1 MHDAKREGRKSLE
14 DTLPERLSLTVSD
27 AALPAVSCALC
38 YELHQFMS
46 FLHYKSDEA
55 RTFSTKMS
63 AEQTITE
70 ETFFFLCRKL
80 QMPVLL
86 LIRV

>member
-27 AALPAVSCALC
+27 TALPAVSCALC

-46 FLHYKSDEA
+46 FVHYKSDEA

-63 AEQTITE
+63 AELLQKR
-70 ETFFFLCRKL
+70 FFFLCRKL